1 MRLILDVLRYHETH
15 YSFIDAMMQIA
26 CGDVDVAI
34 GTDQAGSV
42 RIPAAFSGIGR
53 WHMDMVSIDL

>member
-1 MRLILDVLRYHETH
+1 MLHVTYHEKH
-15 YSFIDAMMQIA
+15 FSVIDVMMQIA

-42 RIPAAFSGIGR
+42 RIPAAFSGIGK
-53 WHMDMVSIDL
+53 WDMDMGYIDL